1 MIFQD
6 FSKKAAYFIATH
18 GYRDQAVFYTILSR
32 LVTLGLGPLVV
43 LAVGSL
49 LGAEERGVYFVFG
62 SLLQLRGL
70 IDLGFSQSSQQLLAN
85 RFADLSFDPSFGI
98 NGNNTARSQFLN
110 LAKFTCRMYQLI
122 GFTTFGLVG
131 LVGYYFLSYQLDSH
145 QSIRWQGAWWGMMAC
160 VGLGMGTSGII
171 VVADGANQLALTNRY
186 RFWTELSAIV
196 IFLLVLA
203 FGGGLW
209 ASAGMA
215 FARLWLPI
223 PVTRRLG
230 RVFRSQIRTAVAD
243 TIDFRKTI
251 WPLQSR
257 NMVVWGLG
265 FLCYYTYNPYT
276 LFFLGPADAGI
287 VGMTLQIANMTSGLA
302 LVWYNTK
309 LSRLGNLAGANN
321 YREVEKLHLAGL
333 RLSIISWVVISVTV
347 WSLVFLL
354 RPFVPFLVTRLAP
367 PLALGMFMLGSG
379 AYIWNHTRASMIRAF
394 CVEVFTPLALLQG
407 FVTPLLLWL
416 FLPRLGVNGAAS
428 VYMIIMLIGAI
439 WSEFAQRSFIRKNYS
454 ISTAQLSDV

>member
-1 MIFQD
+1 MTFQD
-6 FSKKAAYFIATH
+6 FSKKAALFLATH
-18 GYRDQAVFYTILSR
+18 GYRDEAVFYTILSR

-85 RFADLSFDPSFGI
+85 RFADLTFDPLLGV
-98 NGNNTARSQFLN
+98 NGNNMARSQFLN

-122 GFTTFGLVG
+122 GFTTFGIVG
-131 LVGYYFLSYQLDSH
+131 LVGYFFLCHQLNSH
-145 QSIRWQGAWWGMMAC
+145 QGIHWQGAWWGMMAC
-160 VGLGMGTSGII
+160 VGLGVGTSGII

-186 RFWTELSAIV
+186 RFWTELSAIAM
-196 IFLLVLA
+196 FLIVLA
-203 FGGGLW
+203 LGGGLW

-230 RVFRSQIRTAVAD
+230 CILHSQIRTAVANA
-243 TIDFRKTI
+243 IDFRKTI

-265 FLCYYTYNPYT
+265 FLCYYAYNPFT
-276 LFFLGPADAGI
+276 LFFLGPAAAGI

-309 LSRLGNLAGANN
+309 LSRLGNLAGANDH
-321 YREVEKLHLAGL
+321 REVERLHLAGL
-333 RLSIISWVVISVTV
+333 RLSMIFWVVIAASV

-354 RPFVPFLVTRLAP
+354 RPFVPFLATRLAP
-367 PLALGMFMLGSG
+367 PLALGMFMLGAG

-394 CVEVFTPLALLQG
+394 CVEVFTPLALIQG

-416 FLPRLGVNGAAS
+416 LLPRLGVDGAAL
-428 VYMIIMLIGAI
+428 VYMLMMLVGAI
-439 WSEFAQRSFIRKNYS
+439 WSEFAQRSFNRKYHNTL
-454 ISTAQLSDV
+454 TAQLSDI